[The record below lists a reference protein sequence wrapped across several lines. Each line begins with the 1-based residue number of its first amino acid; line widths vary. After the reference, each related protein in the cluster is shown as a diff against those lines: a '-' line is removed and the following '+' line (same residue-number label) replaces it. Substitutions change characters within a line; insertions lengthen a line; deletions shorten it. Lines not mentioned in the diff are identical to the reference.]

1 MRITHWQMTPVEET
15 VEVSAEVDGFRLWY
29 RVPGSYAISRTGD
42 PFLTAALLPAMA
54 RGEPL
59 EIDSSLTVSPRLLTH
74 VALLQEIH
82 HCWNPALQKIP
93 IVART
98 APSEPSNAGTFSFFS
113 GGVDGTYTVLKRAR
127 EITYVVFLYGFDFY
141 VDANT
146 YQAAVERNRTFVHG
160 LGKIL
165 IPVQTNHYRFNY
177 HHNLSRLLTQGSA
190 LASVALLL
198 GFPRAYVSS
207 SWAYDQ
213 LFPSGSHPLID
224 PLWSSEA
231 VDLVHDGSEVHRLDK
246 LRTILG
252 FPPAL
257 ANLRV
262 CAEDMNANCGHCEKC
277 VRTMITLH
285 LLGVPGPFPPFP
297 PLNIIRKRRVA
308 NDREKIFL
316 LENIALARESGN
328 HTLRKA
334 LLACLRR
341 YELRQFL
348 KGLDRALWGGLIRQ
362 TYRRRRIARL
372 GPPRIQT
379 VAQEMDRP
387 ALPLNPS
394 AHAGGPLPRSGALAT
409 DVRRAPSGPAAAARK
424 ALTSDGDH
432 RVHARPVTLPA
443 DPRTDW
449 SRR

>member
-1 MRITHWQMTPVEET
+1 MRIANWQIEPQQET

-29 RVPGSYAISRTGD
+29 RVPGSYAVSRTAD
-42 PFLTAALLPAMA
+42 PFLAAALLPAMA
-54 RGEPL
+54 KGEPL
-59 EIDSSLTVSPRLLTH
+59 EIDPSLTVSPRLLTN
-74 VALLQEIH
+74 VARLQEIH
-82 HCWNPALQKIP
+82 HCWNPALRKIP

-98 APSEPSNAGTFSFFS
+98 APSEPWNAGTFSFFS

-127 EITYVVFLYGFDFY
+127 EITHVVLIHGFDFY
-141 VDANT
+141 GDADA
-146 YQAAVERNRTFVHG
+146 YQTAVVRNRAFMHS
-160 LGKIL
+160 LGKTL
-165 IPVQTNHYRFNY
+165 IPVQTNHYSFNY

-190 LASVALLL
+190 LAGVALLL

-224 PLWSSEA
+224 PLWSTEA

-262 CAEDMNANCGHCEKC
+262 CAEDMNVNCGHCEKC
-277 VRTMITLH
+277 VRTMITLR
-285 LLGVPGPFPPFP
+285 LLRVPGPFPSFP
-297 PLNIIRKRRVA
+297 PLRAIRKRRVA

-316 LENIALARESGN
+316 VENIALAREVGD
-328 HTLRKA
+328 HALHRA

-348 KGLDRALWGGLIRQ
+348 KGLDRALWGGLIRH
-362 TYRRRRIARL
+362 TYRRRRIAGF

-379 VAQEMDRP
+379 AAE
-387 ALPLNPS
+387 
-394 AHAGGPLPRSGALAT
+394 GG
-409 DVRRAPSGPAAAARK
+409 
-424 ALTSDGDH
+424 
-432 RVHARPVTLPA
+432 
-443 DPRTDW
+443 
-449 SRR
+449 